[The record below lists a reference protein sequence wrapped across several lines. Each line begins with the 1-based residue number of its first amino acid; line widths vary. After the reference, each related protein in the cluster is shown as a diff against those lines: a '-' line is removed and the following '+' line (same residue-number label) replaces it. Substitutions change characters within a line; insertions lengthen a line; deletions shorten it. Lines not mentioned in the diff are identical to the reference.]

1 MTTTT
6 ISRQFV
12 VDMPGGGQAHL
23 KDAAEVKL
31 FNQSRQRYIEDFQ
44 LTKTND
50 LVLLGALLFQQVLM
64 YRAQIALSGL
74 KEQVDNSGVPTGIW
88 VEAETSDVTAAA
100 TQLQRATDQIKG
112 LEKALGIDKVTRE
125 SGGAYNLADYLR
137 TLKAAAHQ
145 RGIHISK
152 RVLRIE
158 RFYNELSWR
167 IRALRTWDAEDRAH
181 HDITPESVIAWCEVQ
196 IAEILE
202 ADKAFGKEKGKVYV
216 GRL

>member
-1 MTTTT
+1 M
-6 ISRQFV
+6 RQFT

-23 KDAAEVKL
+23 KDAAEVAL
-31 FNQSRQRYIEDFQ
+31 FNQSRERYIEDFQ

-64 YRAQIALSGL
+64 YRAQIVLSGM
-74 KEQVDNSGVPTGIW
+74 K
-88 VEAETSDVTAAA
+88 
-100 TQLQRATDQIKG
+100 
-112 LEKALGIDKVTRE
+112 EKALGIDKVTRE
-125 SGGAYNLADYLR
+125 SRGAYNLADYLR

-152 RVLRIE
+152 RVLLIE

-181 HDITPESVIAWCEVQ
+181 HNITPETVIDWCEVQ

-202 ADKAFGKEKGKVYV
+202 ADKTFGKENGKLYV